1 MKKQR
6 DVRFTYQVLNIKLV
20 SESRKGAD
28 AYRSILEN
36 IYSNSIKKLT
46 TRGKMVILRTMN
58 SSEFNGKKF
67 FYGKISRFTN
77 IENQDWINLTTR
89 EIEHPDFD
97 PNLFPNL
104 QETDY
109 VFVPQA
115 HRFIIRKS
123 PEFTVYNA
131 DDFFKK
137 SIREVI
143 GSEEDFSVNIEQS
156 EDIFE
161 SIFNARSVERLLIS
175 ISYTNSDDI
184 GAEATEW
191 MDDELRDSHS
201 QKAVLQFDANPNQG
215 INLETKLI
223 KGALGLAVENGEVEA
238 TIYDIDNRKKKII
251 TKKHPKE
258 VRTVASN
265 ELDIKNVIFTETMK
279 TYRNGRTND

>member
-20 SESRKGAD
+20 SELRKGTD
-28 AYRSILEN
+28 AYRQILEN
-36 IYSNSIKKLT
+36 IYTNSIKKST
-46 TRGKMVILRTMN
+46 TRGKMVILRTMYP
-58 SSEFNGKKF
+58 SELDGKKF

-77 IENQDWINLTTR
+77 IENQDWINLTTK

-143 GSEEDFSVNIEQS
+143 GTEEDFSVNIEQS

-184 GAEATEW
+184 GADATEW

-201 QKAVLQFDANPNQG
+201 QKAILQFDANPNQG

-238 TIYDIDNRKKKII
+238 TVYDIDNRKKKII

-258 VRTVASN
+258 VRTVAGN
-265 ELDIKNVIFTETMK
+265 EIDIKNVIFTETMA

>member
-1 MKKQR
+1 MTKQR

-20 SESRKGAD
+20 SELRKGTD
-28 AYRSILEN
+28 AYRQILEN
-36 IYSNSIKKLT
+36 IYTNSIKKST
-46 TRGKMVILRTMN
+46 TRGKMVILRTMFPC
-58 SSEFNGKKF
+58 ELDGKKF

-77 IENQDWINLTTR
+77 IENQDWINLTTK

-131 DDFFKK
+131 EDFFNK

-143 GSEEDFSVNIEQS
+143 GTEEDFSVNIEQS
-156 EDIFE
+156 QDIFE
-161 SIFNARSVERLLIS
+161 SIYNARSVERLLIS

-223 KGALGLAVENGEVEA
+223 KGSLGLAVENGEVEA
-238 TIYDIDNRKKKII
+238 TVYDNDNRKKKII

-258 VRTVASN
+258 VRTIAVN
-265 ELDIKNVIFTETMK
+265 DLDIKNVIFTETMA
-279 TYRNGRTND
+279 TYRNGRTKD